1 MDTKS
6 SDDVP
11 PPYDAIHYDG
21 TSPEEP
27 PSESL
32 TSHLQ
37 SQVASLPSRIRA
49 SQRAHTAQQRMDD
62 TLLMDHIVPA
72 IEEFLMDL
80 GAQASPP
87 PLATLTIVPGGA
99 VPELAVLSGLDET
112 QKRGELGRLFKVN
125 LEDGTKG
132 IQSPS
137 YSTSSQNA
145 NLLWWHDEAM
155 ARRLATSL
163 QPKKV
168 EKRQQVAR
176 TSPVQVAMRRELS
189 PEKQKRGW
197 GLGWGRWRSDRGSG
211 ETCEREAT
219 GDRSSRTGASEAS
232 ASFGARGGAQVQDE
246 AQMAVTAQEVAFRV
260 ENDLG
265 ILESMRGWAILLHA
279 KNSPCIKS
287 CPCLLFR
294 VGEGR
299 WPTDGWLGNG
309 IPACLGRYMRQST
322 GMLGDQSC
330 DFPPEKSHEMSLL
343 LHIDRFGETLYDSVA
358 TSHYPYSPPEA
369 SPQRPFVMS
378 YRIAA
383 PDEYLAITGANIKN
397 VRITKAAWVWPLQ
410 RCTRFSVQ
418 PHDYAMN
425 LQAMTKEKL
434 QFLLPV
440 VFTIG
445 PDVNQRGA
453 NAKREKKQQI
463 AHHGDNDEASVVD
476 HIHDEDGGD
485 ALTKYA
491 MLLAENSDL
500 KKGQHYLE
508 NIVKGVIEGE
518 TRVLVSSMTMEEI
531 FTEREEFKRRIFKN
545 IQGELDQF
553 GLKIYNA
560 NVKELKDAVGSTYFQ
575 SLSQK
580 AHEGATNQA
589 RIDVADAQLKGNV
602 GEAERHGHQ
611 DQAIAKINAETAVKK
626 TERDVERAKAEANL
640 ATEKAKLNRD
650 VDIARIQAQRATESQ
665 DEDLKKEVEMK
676 RAAAELERLRATDV
690 VKASILRESKQQAAD
705 AKAYEVQA
713 EARANYDKSTRA
725 TDASAYKV
733 KVEAEAQ
740 AAADYTRTTKSSDA
754 AGYKTRAEA
763 DAWSHAAVVNAE
775 ANLQKKLKEAEGLA
789 AMADAYGRMSQ
800 AFGGPAGLLS
810 YLMIEKGTYVELA
823 KANATAIQN
832 LQPKI
837 SVWNTGPEAGG
848 DGVGAAGSTMR
859 NIYQNLPP
867 LMTTIQDQTGIT
879 FPEWQFGRMPEALA
893 DKENR
898 DYHNRQK
905 NGT

>member
-1 MDTKS
+1 M
-6 SDDVP
+6 
-11 PPYDAIHYDG
+11 
-21 TSPEEP
+21 
-27 PSESL
+27 
-32 TSHLQ
+32 
-37 SQVASLPSRIRA
+37 
-49 SQRAHTAQQRMDD
+49 
-62 TLLMDHIVPA
+62 
-72 IEEFLMDL
+72 
-80 GAQASPP
+80 
-87 PLATLTIVPGGA
+87 
-99 VPELAVLSGLDET
+99 
-112 QKRGELGRLFKVN
+112 
-125 LEDGTKG
+125 
-132 IQSPS
+132 
-137 YSTSSQNA
+137 
-145 NLLWWHDEAM
+145 
-155 ARRLATSL
+155 
-163 QPKKV
+163 
-168 EKRQQVAR
+168 
-176 TSPVQVAMRRELS
+176 
-189 PEKQKRGW
+189 
-197 GLGWGRWRSDRGSG
+197 
-211 ETCEREAT
+211 
-219 GDRSSRTGASEAS
+219 
-232 ASFGARGGAQVQDE
+232 SF
-246 AQMAVTAQEVAFRV
+246 
-260 ENDLG
+260 
-265 ILESMRGWAILLHA
+265 
-279 KNSPCIKS
+279 
-287 CPCLLFR
+287 
-294 VGEGR
+294 
-299 WPTDGWLGNG
+299 
-309 IPACLGRYMRQST
+309 
-322 GMLGDQSC
+322 
-330 DFPPEKSHEMSLL
+330 
-343 LHIDRFGETLYDSVA
+343 
-358 TSHYPYSPPEA
+358 
-369 SPQRPFVMS
+369 
-378 YRIAA
+378 RIAA
-383 PDEYLAITGANIKN
+383 PDEYLAITGAGIKN
-397 VRITKAAWVWPLQ
+397 
-410 RCTRFSVQ
+410 

-463 AHHGDNDEASVVD
+463 AHHNDDDEASVVD

-491 MLLAENSDL
+491 MLLAENSDQQ
-500 KKGQHYLE
+500 KGQQYLE

-589 RIDVADAQLKGNV
+589 RIDVAEAQLKGNV

-650 VDIARIQAQRATESQ
+650 VEIARIQAQRATESQ
-665 DEDLKKEVEMK
+665 DEELKKEVEMK

-713 EARANYDKSTRA
+713 EARASYEKSTRA

-733 KVEAEAQ
+733 KVDAETQ

-754 AGYKTRAEA
+754 AAYKTRADA
-763 DAWSHAAVVNAE
+763 DALSHATVVNAE
-775 ANLQKKLKEAEGLA
+775 ANLQKKLKEAEALA

-823 KANATAIQN
+823 KANAAAIQN

-848 DGVGAAGSTMR
+848 DGIGAAGSTMR

-893 DKENR
+893 NKENR